1 MFAKPGKAPHNCAG
15 EGEPPPAKPPLTETA
30 AAGIIQP
37 LNIGTFMSS
46 TTSPDSHRDLIIL
59 EEIEQQPDSTQAT
72 LAAKLGVAIGTI
84 NWHLKR
90 LVDKG
95 YVKVR
100 RIERRKFRY
109 LITPEGVALRAR
121 LTVDYIQTSFGLYRL
136 IRQRTQE
143 ALAQA
148 HAGGAEAVRVIG
160 EGEVAEVCRLTCLEQ
175 GLPLL
180 DAEAPANG
188 RTALLRI
195 KELKIFLEWEEKRS

>member
-1 MFAKPGKAPHNCAG
+1 
-15 EGEPPPAKPPLTETA
+15 
-30 AAGIIQP
+30 
-37 LNIGTFMSS
+37 MSS

-121 LTVDYIQTSFGLYRL
+121 LTV
-136 IRQRTQE
+136 
-143 ALAQA
+143 
-148 HAGGAEAVRVIG
+148 
-160 EGEVAEVCRLTCLEQ
+160 
-175 GLPLL
+175 
-180 DAEAPANG
+180 
-188 RTALLRI
+188 
-195 KELKIFLEWEEKRS
+195 K

>member
-1 MFAKPGKAPHNCAG
+1 LPDP
-15 EGEPPPAKPPLTETA
+15 EA
-30 AAGIIQP
+30 AVIIQP
-37 LNIGTFMSS
+37 LNLGTFMSD
-46 TTSPDSHRDLIIL
+46 TSPDSHRDLIIL

-109 LITPEGVALRAR
+109 LITPEGVSLRAR

-136 IRQRTQE
+136 IRQRTRDV
-143 ALAQA
+143 LVQA
-148 HAGGAEAVRVIG
+148 REGGAQAVRVIG

-175 GLPLL
+175 GLQLL
-180 DAEAPANG
+180 ESEAPANG
-188 RTALLRI
+188 QTALLRV
-195 KELKIFLEWEEKRS
+195 KELKIFLEWEEARP

>member
-121 LTVDYIQTSFGLYRL
+121 LTVDYIQTSL
-136 IRQRTQE
+136 RTVSRRGRSGFDDS
-143 ALAQA
+143 AAVGRGARRRGAGTGYFLARARAMVVFSTQPTA
-148 HAGGAEAVRVIG
+148 DHAGRAAF
-160 EGEVAEVCRLTCLEQ
+160 
-175 GLPLL
+175 P
-180 DAEAPANG
+180 DAG
-188 RTALLRI
+188 D
-195 KELKIFLEWEEKRS
+195 